1 MSLSLRLLL
10 IAGAV
15 FVMLLVLRSI
25 KKSRIQ
31 IEDSLFWTCF
41 VSLIILIALFPSIMM
56 WAAGLF
62 GFISTSN
69 FVFLVIIG
77 VLLLKVF
84 TSSIE
89 ISRLKYQVHQ
99 LAQEIALTNKATYD
113 KCAGRDEKDDDKCLD
128 KNLDKTGNN

>member
-1 MSLSLRLLL
+1 MGRWS
-10 IAGAV
+10 
-15 FVMLLVLRSI
+15 
-25 KKSRIQ
+25 
-31 IEDSLFWTCF
+31 
-41 VSLIILIALFPSIMM
+41 
-56 WAAGLF
+56 F